1 MYISYYDL
9 VPGARTGPL
18 EVAPGYHSSWKR
30 KIIWGGGIQFM
41 TTLKPSCNRGQHHA
55 STNLFSNWQN
65 DNDKI
70 LSLTGKLRL
79 TGNERLTKDDLLT
92 ISQAHS
98 NHNEMKVTKD
108 ES

>member
-1 MYISYYDL
+1 
-9 VPGARTGPL
+9 
-18 EVAPGYHSSWKR
+18 
-30 KIIWGGGIQFM
+30 M
-41 TTLKPSCNRGQHHA
+41 TTLKQSCNRGQHHT

-65 DNDKI
+65 DKI
-70 LSLTGKLRL
+70 LSLTGKLCL
-79 TGNERLTKDDLLT
+79 TGNERLTKYDLMT